1 MSPLF
6 GKKTTKKQEVKKSVT
21 ENIPTDVSEKKSDQD
36 INLSSLNFDTYLQP
50 YITEKTNDLSAKN
63 KYVFII
69 LKRMNKIMVKQLVER
84 NYKVKVDKVNIIFLT
99 VSPKRIGYKKSLTH
113 KGGYKKAIVT
123 LKQGYKI
130 DLAI

>member
-6 GKKTTKKQEVKKSVT
+6 GKKTVKKEENKNPVVADET
-21 ENIPTDVSEKKSDQD
+21 ELKSSTPDSEIKVSNI
-36 INLSSLNFDTYLQP
+36 DTYIQP
-50 YITEKTNDLSAKN
+50 YITEKSNALAAQN
-63 KYVFII
+63 KYVFLV
-69 LKRMNKIMVKQLVER
+69 LKRANKIIVKQLVEKT
-84 NYKVKVDKVNIIFLT
+84 YKVKVANVNMIFLS
-99 VSPKRIGYKKSLTH
+99 VSPKRLGARQALTR

>member
-6 GKKTTKKQEVKKSVT
+6 GKKTVKKEEKKVVSSDVEKPVT
-21 ENIPTDVSEKKSDQD
+21 ENIKVSN
-36 INLSSLNFDTYLQP
+36 IDTYIQP
-50 YITEKTNDLSAKN
+50 YITEKSNALAAQN
-63 KYVFII
+63 KYVFLV
-69 LKRMNKIMVKQLVER
+69 LKRANKIIVKQLVEKT
-84 NYKVKVDKVNIIFLT
+84 YKVKVANVNMIFLS
-99 VSPKRIGYKKSLTH
+99 VSPKRLGARQALTR

>member
-6 GKKTTKKQEVKKSVT
+6 GKKTVKK
-21 ENIPTDVSEKKSDQD
+21 EEKKNPVVANESE
-36 INLSSLNFDTYLQP
+36 LKSSTPDSEIKVSNIDTYIQP
-50 YITEKTNDLSAKN
+50 YITEKSNALAAQN
-63 KYVFII
+63 KYVFLV
-69 LKRMNKIMVKQLVER
+69 LKRANKIIVKQLVEKT
-84 NYKVKVDKVNIIFLT
+84 YKVKVANVNMIFLS
-99 VSPKRIGYKKSLTH
+99 VSPKRLGARQALTR